1 MPSQKRLFKNI
12 QRYIKM
18 TEKEVTIL
26 FTDVVASSTYW
37 DSRGDVMGRLMIDFL
52 NRMIFPIIQKNNG
65 RIVKTIGDSVMA
77 SFKSPN
83 HALHAS
89 IAIQQALQHERK
101 SDPKIPKIRIGIH
114 SGRAVVEKGDIYGDT
129 VNVASRVEDKARAN
143 EILISARAVRKLHQK
158 SFPLE
163 KKGRFTPRGK
173 KNPMT
178 LYKCV
183 WQKAKEVLPD
193 DGPAMLTLGPIQKWE
208 ILGAGLVSGCMLVF
222 LYFQYLR
229 YLLADSEALALLL
242 LNPKNLVM
250 DYPLAAIF
258 LGLLLIGSVFLI
270 IRSKSVP
277 MVVFRMLTGGVG
289 FCLGFFLFF
298 APTVWL
304 SLDVG
309 LKSDVTLYASNHL
322 FVEIRDTQA
331 PIRVKPSVKSPIIRT
346 VPRGMLLLLTDVAY
360 HGKWVWNKVL
370 IDRGTYGWVLRVQPP
385 QMGVAEKRIS
395 MANKFYF
402 RVRDIYNFLAGIIGF
417 ILGFFR
423 FKLRAA

>member
-12 QRYIKM
+12 QRYIKV

-77 SFKSPN
+77 SFKSPT

-101 SDPKIPKIRIGIH
+101 SDPKIPKICIGIH

-129 VNVASRVEDKARAN
+129 VNVASRIEDKANAN
-143 EILISARAVRKLHQK
+143 EILISARAIRKLNQK
-158 SFPLE
+158 SYHLE

-183 WQKAKEVLPD
+183 WQKASEVLPD
-193 DGPAMLTLGPIQKWE
+193 DGPAMLRLGPIQKWE
-208 ILGAGLVSGCMLVF
+208 ILGAGLVNGCMLVF
-222 LYFQYLR
+222 LYFR
-229 YLLADSEALALLL
+229 YIRYFLADSEALALIL
-242 LNPKNLVM
+242 LNPKHLVM
-250 DYPLAAIF
+250 NYPLVAVL
-258 LGLLLIGSVFLI
+258 LGLLLIGVVFLI
-270 IRSKSVP
+270 IRSKFVP
-277 MVVFRMLTGGVG
+277 MVVFRILSGGVG
-289 FCLGFFLFF
+289 FCLSFILFF

-309 LKSDVTLYASNHL
+309 LKSDVTLHASNHL
-322 FVEIRDTQA
+322 FVEIKDTQA
-331 PIRVKPSVKSPIIRT
+331 SIREQPSEKAPVIRS

-360 HGKWVWNKVL
+360 RGEWIWNKVL
-370 IDRGTYGWVLRVQPP
+370 IDRGTYGWVPRVQPP

-395 MANKFYF
+395 LANKFYF
-402 RVRDIYNFLAGIIGF
+402 RVRDIYNFLVGIIGF
-417 ILGFFR
+417 IFGFFR